1 MRKSIPTKEEI
12 EKAQSEIRNDEKL
25 NQLIIQKANLI
36 KVISPKYKLSGNVSV
51 DENGVYTADKIETI
65 KSPLVE
71 ALENKIQERISELI
85 YKYNSTLG
93 LI

>member
-1 MRKSIPTKEEI
+1 MRNSNATLEEI
-12 EKAQSEIRNDEKL
+12 EKAQSEIRNDAKL
-25 NQLIIQKANLI
+25 NQLIIQKAQLI
-36 KVISPKYKLSGNVSV
+36 RVISPKYKLSGNVSV
-51 DENGVYTADKIETI
+51 DKNGVYTADKIETI

-85 YKYNSTLG
+85 YQYNSILG